1 MQIHVSPNELLLS
14 LNESQISSICRAV
27 YCRSVRQGVGLAVY
41 CPSVSQG
48 VGLAVYCRSVR
59 QGVGLAVYC
68 PSVSQGVGLAVYCRS
83 VRLGVGLPVY
93 CRVYPTRLM
102 RRSYRPTYPLSP
114 CMIVAYC
121 IPKWWNELTNLR
133 LPSISLTIQK
143 STDPSKRVRTAAPYR
158 QKNGWFVSIR
168 KNVSPWNLE
177 SWERLPNT

>member
-27 YCRSVRQGVGLAVY
+27 YCRSVRQGVGLA
-41 CPSVSQG
+41 
-48 VGLAVYCRSVR
+48 LYCRSVR

-121 IPKWWNELTNLR
+121 IPKRWNELTNLR

-143 STDPSKRVRTAAPYR
+143 STDPSQIVRTAAAPYR